1 MFIVLLKFSENK
13 VQAPDFMA
21 GHNEWIKR
29 GFDAGLF
36 LMAGSLQPQIGGGI
50 LAHNASRAEVEAFV
64 NEDPFVKEN
73 VVSPEIMEF
82 SPAKAEGRLAFLMA

>member
-13 VQAPDFMA
+13 AQAPDFMA

-29 GFDAGLF
+29 GFDTGLF
-36 LMAGSLQPQIGGGI
+36 LMVGSLQPQIGGGI
-50 LAHNASRAEVEAFV
+50 LTHNASRAEVEAFV
-64 NEDPFVKEN
+64 SEDPFVQEN

-82 SPAKAEGRLAFLMA
+82 SPAKAEDRLAFLMA